1 MLLCFW
7 SHSLLLLWQSSGERA
22 AEPTQE
28 IQQKLWAPGFGLFW
42 LCPLQPFGEWIME
55 WKVDL
60 CLSVF
65 LPVSF
70 SFSFKRNQAN
80 FFSDLI
86 WTGDNH
92 FFSEMSVLCC
102 FQYWYFYS
110 FTIFYSLEKKIRILW
125 GKKKHVLVRFLLVFF
140 FSFSFLSLWL
150 HCCALTQE
158 FQFHSA
164 AFLLSSYRW
173 EKVTVGYLLFVYL
186 LFLIFFLLKMY
197 YFSWKCRF
205 TVSRKNK

>member
-1 MLLCFW
+1 MLLPV
-7 SHSLLLLWQSSGERA
+7 L
-22 AEPTQE
+22 
-28 IQQKLWAPGFGLFW
+28 
-42 LCPLQPFGEWIME
+42 
-55 WKVDL
+55 
-60 CLSVF
+60 VF
-65 LPVSF
+65 L
-70 SFSFKRNQAN
+70 Q
-80 FFSDLI
+80 
-86 WTGDNH
+86 
-92 FFSEMSVLCC
+92 
-102 FQYWYFYS
+102 FYHLLQS
-110 FTIFYSLEKKIRILW
+110 RKKNKNPLGKEKARLSQIFAC
-125 GKKKHVLVRFLLVFF
+125 FF

-205 TVSRKNK
+205 TVSRKNKQKYFSSFASLPSCHSVWSRSFICFFHIGTGVQAL